1 MKTLVIG
8 AGKSGVASAN
18 FLAARGDEVVLND
31 SAKEPSLPVALD
43 ERVTRAFGR
52 DDLDVLD
59 GVTTIVISPG
69 VPLTIPLLQEAGMR
83 AIPIIGEI
91 ELAWTQLTGT
101 VIAITGSNGKST
113 TTALIGEILKVA
125 GRQPIVA
132 GNIGDPLI
140 SSVDPDRARTYV
152 LELSSFQLE
161 AVDTFRANVA
171 LLLNITPDH
180 MDRYATFDHYAS
192 AKYRIFRNQQSG
204 DTAIVNAVE
213 RRELPRES
221 PARVWRFSAAKRV
234 DEGAWVDG
242 DSFVL
247 KVGGE
252 ERRIPRASLKLQG
265 QANAENALAA
275 WLAARAVGVDDVD
288 VQIAFGTFAGLPH
301 RMVLVREL
309 DGVAWI
315 NDSKGTNVDAT
326 LKSLEGFDGASV
338 ILILGGKDKAGEF
351 ERMRDLVQ
359 SKARTVLTIGKA
371 ADRIAEALRDTTEI
385 VPAENMANAVT
396 WAREHARKGDTVLLS
411 PACASFDQY
420 RNFEHRGEHFEELVN
435 ALVPR
440 GSSGSSGSSGSAGTS
455 GTSGSLHR
463 LDPSEELRGTPRNP
477 RYSP

>member
-18 FLAARGDEVVLND
+18 FLAARGDEVVLTD
-31 SAKEPSLPVALD
+31 SAKEPSLPGALD
-43 ERVTRAFGR
+43 QRVTRAFGR
-52 DDLDVLD
+52 DDFDLLD
-59 GVTTIVISPG
+59 GVTSIVISPG
-69 VPLTIPLLQEAGMR
+69 VPLTIPLLQEAIMR
-83 AIPIIGEI
+83 AIPVIGEI
-91 ELAWTQLTGT
+91 ELAWRQINGGT

-132 GNIGDPLI
+132 GNIGEPLI
-140 SSVDPDRARTYV
+140 SAIDPGRPRTYV
-152 LELSSFQLE
+152 VELSSFQLE
-161 AVDTFRANVA
+161 TVDTFRANVA

-180 MDRYATFDHYAS
+180 MDRYDSFDAYAA
-192 AKYRIFRNQQSG
+192 AKYRIFRNQESG
-204 DTAIVNAVE
+204 DTAIVNAQD
-213 RRELPRES
+213 RRELQRES
-221 PARVWRFSAAKRV
+221 RARVWRFSSTKSL

-242 DSFVL
+242 DSLVL
-247 KVGGE
+247 NVGGE

-288 VQIAFGTFAGLPH
+288 VQIAFGTFTGLPH

-326 LKSLEGFDGASV
+326 LKSLEGFGGASV

-351 ERMRDLVQ
+351 ERMRDVVA

-371 ADRIAEALRDTTEI
+371 AERIAEALDGASEI
-385 VPAENMANAVT
+385 VPAKDMSNAVR
-396 WAREHARKGDTVLLS
+396 WAREHAKAGDTVLLS

-420 RNFEHRGEHFEELVN
+420 RNFEHRGEHFEELVR
-435 ALVPR
+435 AL
-440 GSSGSSGSSGSAGTS
+440 
-455 GTSGSLHR
+455 
-463 LDPSEELRGTPRNP
+463 
-477 RYSP
+477 